1 MGKYTIPVFVATG
14 IGGILTGVFAWL
26 YGAFYAEWMRS
37 CAITFGICF
46 YHLAM
51 RLLVGLAV
59 RPVRKWDSRWFCQ
72 RFWEPKLYQ
81 ALGVKRWKK
90 HIPTFFPKQ
99 FSLKENTMEQIIR
112 NGCRAEI
119 IHEFIVIL
127 SFLPVLT
134 IPYFGAAGVFWAT
147 SLASALFDG
156 CVAILQRYNR
166 PRFQRILAREAS
178 RL

>member
-14 IGGILTGVFAWL
+14 ISGILTGVFAWL
-26 YGAFYAEWMRS
+26 YGAFYAEWMLS
-37 CAITFGICF
+37 CAITFGTCF

-51 RLLVGLAV
+51 RLLVGLAAL
-59 RPVRKWDSRWFCQ
+59 PVRKWDSRWFRQ
-72 RFWEPKLYQ
+72 KSWEPKLYR

-90 HIPTFFPKQ
+90 YMPTFLPKQ
-99 FSLKENTMEQIIR
+99 FSLKENTMEQILQ

-119 IHEFIVIL
+119 VHEVIVVL

-134 IPYFGAAGVFWAT
+134 IPSFGAAGVFWAT
-147 SLASALFDG
+147 SFASALFDG
-156 CVAILQRYNR
+156 CAAILQRYNR
-166 PRFQRILAREAS
+166 PRFQRILAKEAS